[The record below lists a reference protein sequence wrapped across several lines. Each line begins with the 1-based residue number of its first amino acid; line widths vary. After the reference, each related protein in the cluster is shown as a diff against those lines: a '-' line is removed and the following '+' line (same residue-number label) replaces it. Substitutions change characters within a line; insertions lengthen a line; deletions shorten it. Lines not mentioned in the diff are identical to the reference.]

1 MRKLVFSAAVMFAAP
16 AAHAQSPA
24 ISWSIA
30 PDGAPDA
37 TEVQLTIESHW
48 APGSDSIWS
57 NSRRIDELTGLNA
70 AQLRGP
76 TQPARFRLAQEA
88 GRLDCSG
95 TAGGLA
101 GRGSCTLT
109 PNPAFVT
116 YLAAHGIGRP
126 TERQI
131 FSLTMSGVGRELI
144 EAMNQLGYVRP
155 SIDQLT
161 AMQKSATE

>member
-1 MRKLVFSAAVMFAAP
+1 MRKLIFSAALMFAAP
-16 AAHAQSPA
+16 AAHAQTPA

-37 TEVQLTIESHW
+37 TEVQLTIESRW
-48 APGSDSIWS
+48 APGSDSILS

-76 TQPARFRLAQEA
+76 TQPARFTLTQEA
-88 GRLDCSG
+88 GRLDCIG
-95 TAGGLA
+95 TAGGLT

-109 PNPAFVT
+109 PNPAFVS
-116 YLAAHGIGRP
+116 YLAARGIGRP

-144 EAMNQLGYVRP
+144 EAMNQLG
-155 SIDQLT
+155 
-161 AMQKSATE
+161 